1 MNTKNDSFLKN
12 TLIKNLNELFIESK
26 LPEDFFFDDYD
37 QFIQNFCTAFQ
48 KEMKKLF
55 LQTVYNE
62 KGEYVSTETKKKY
75 EITKNS
81 YSIRELLKIKF
92 DSGENVLSNLLSLM
106 LINSKSDIKKIF
118 ALKIFTNIIQN
129 CFSNTNSKENA
140 NNTNNNSN
148 IPKNYDNS
156 LHISEKTAEKIVDL
170 FYNFETVLELS
181 KGFRS
186 NNPTGLLCEMILDH
200 KFYGLLLTVLE
211 KHIES
216 LNVNVGIEME
226 NFFNHKKIDINVFS
240 KPLPEIVLF
249 KIVKLVNQINDTIA
263 KKYNDKK
270 DKTNSKEKEGENK
283 DNKGKEATTSQIKQE
298 LKNELNNFIKRI
310 NNTLSKCWEK
320 LDILLFEISKLL
332 KDDQKIIIPKLNRMI
347 PYLEAFITLSH
358 LQFLQENSEI
368 THTNPFIMEKAY
380 RKSPHKTPMK
390 NMMLSPNGPYVGTFT
405 EFFYKIG
412 RASCR
417 ERV

>member
-1 MNTKNDSFLKN
+1 
-12 TLIKNLNELFIESK
+12 
-26 LPEDFFFDDYD
+26 
-37 QFIQNFCTAFQ
+37 
-48 KEMKKLF
+48 
-55 LQTVYNE
+55 
-62 KGEYVSTETKKKY
+62 
-75 EITKNS
+75 
-81 YSIRELLKIKF
+81 
-92 DSGENVLSNLLSLM
+92 
-106 LINSKSDIKKIF
+106 
-118 ALKIFTNIIQN
+118 
-129 CFSNTNSKENA
+129 
-140 NNTNNNSN
+140 
-148 IPKNYDNS
+148 
-156 LHISEKTAEKIVDL
+156 
-170 FYNFETVLELS
+170 
-181 KGFRS
+181 
-186 NNPTGLLCEMILDH
+186 MILDH

-380 RKSPHKTPMK
+380 VK
-390 NMMLSPNGPYVGTFT
+390 Y
-405 EFFYKIG
+405 EFSLK
-412 RASCR
+412 
-417 ERV
+417 